1 MLHEKMQKQVPA
13 WSLVAVAVVVV
24 LLFAVGAGLY
34 NSGWSNGLTFGL
46 LANGGTN
53 SSLLAYQVPTLG
65 HGMGHVGWGHG
76 SFLGGI
82 LHFLLFLF
90 VIRMIFK
97 FLGIMRWKMHMA
109 HQSGHHPMSGGQ
121 PNAGQGNW
129 GGPPWARHPHWQQP
143 QQPPQPQQAQSESN
157 IPITPNQE
165 KPKDTS
171 WIV

>member
-13 WSLVAVAVVVV
+13 WSLVAVAVGVV

-53 SSLLAYQVPTLG
+53 SNLLAYQAPALG

-82 LHFLLFLF
+82 PFSTLPLCNTHDFQVSWYHALEDAHGASIWSPPD
-90 VIRMIFK
+90 V
-97 FLGIMRWKMHMA
+97 RWA
-109 HQSGHHPMSGGQ
+109 
-121 PNAGQGNW
+121 A
-129 GGPPWARHPHWQQP
+129 
-143 QQPPQPQQAQSESN
+143 
-157 IPITPNQE
+157 
-165 KPKDTS
+165 
-171 WIV
+171 